1 MPASSS
7 GSLQRPS
14 PPPLPL
20 LSIGGLTPSS
30 GTLGPPISVLSP
42 SPPSRTLLPSGW
54 RPTNSF
60 ETSPPPLTPFLP
72 RNPPPPLE
80 DWLGG
85 MTTANAPWRTPWT
98 PTALSD
104 ASRSSAYTPLLNGR
118 RQLGSRPSLTTPTP
132 TSGTLPNG

>member
-14 PPPLPL
+14 PPP
-20 LSIGGLTPSS
+20 
-30 GTLGPPISVLSP
+30 PPSP

-132 TSGTLPNG
+132 TSGTLPNGGMGDGAPPFPPSP